1 MEEGEL
7 YKCHFQNELVPIS
20 NILSFYCQFYGH
32 RNVTVLD
39 GGFPKWIKDGYSNST
54 EIPQVQ
60 VKLMRG
66 SRKFVRGGLTL
77 TTFIFFNLMRGGRDQ
92 VPL

>member
-1 MEEGEL
+1 MSVS
-7 YKCHFQNELVPIS
+7 YELVPIS
-20 NILSFYCQFYGH
+20 NILSFCCQFYGH

-60 VKLMRG
+60 VKLM
-66 SRKFVRGGLTL
+66 FDLGG
-77 TTFIFFNLMRGGRDQ
+77 GGGGNY
-92 VPL
+92 LYKT